1 MQEALNRGLLPDDS
15 TLKQLSLEPDS
26 IVHGRSLESMQWPD
40 ADLRLV
46 LIRKLPVLVSAFRL
60 VVPSGIAASYP
71 IKTCASCPWQ

>member
-46 LIRKLPVLVSAFRL
+46 LIRKLPMLVFAFR
-60 VVPSGIAASYP
+60 
-71 IKTCASCPWQ
+71 TE